1 MKKQTKSEEAMEKLM
16 KCIDSEVERYDS
28 LSDTKERRD
37 AAQNIA
43 DLANQIQKL
52 EETTNA
58 KRGGTRDFWLKVGGI
73 TAETGLGV
81 AGLILTQKNM
91 KFIRTFEEENVIRTD
106 VAKAASKAALG
117 IGERAAKILR
127 NFRFW

>member
-1 MKKQTKSEEAMEKLM
+1 MKKQTKSEEAMDKLM

-28 LSDTKERRD
+28 LKDSKERRD

-52 EETTNA
+52 EDTTNT
-58 KRGGTRDFWLKVGGI
+58 KRSGTRDFWLKVSGI
-73 TAETGLGV
+73 TAEAGLGV
-81 AGLILTQKNM
+81 AGLILTQRNM